1 MKNLL
6 NNVAEKYPK
15 IVTLEENALAGG
27 FGSAVVEYF
36 SDKGFK
42 NDILRIGLPDKFIDH
57 GTQAELHQM
66 LGIDPDGIAEKV
78 KTFSKNQKVNIE
90 VSI

>member
-1 MKNLL
+1 
-6 NNVAEKYPK
+6 
-15 IVTLEENALAGG
+15 LAGG

-42 NDILRIGLPDKFIDH
+42 NDILRIGLPDNFIDH
-57 GTQAELHQM
+57 GTQTELHQL
-66 LGIDPDGIAEKV
+66 LGMDPESIVKKV
-78 KTFSKNQKVNIE
+78 KTFSKNQKVNFE